1 LNNSV
6 MPYLFG
12 PDQVSFTN
20 ALNTGRIR
28 AIVLA
33 FFSIP
38 VHSIIRTPQCHA
50 TKRPMVARDM
60 CVTHGSHAQP
70 LGHRA
75 KLCRQNGRSV
85 FFCRL
90 TPRRRKPSHANTGRR
105 MGKIAHGWAEHATV
119 LMLWRLRL
127 CASERCPFPPAAHDC
142 AVPAAS
148 VALPAHPAAS
158 LCSFS

>member
-1 LNNSV
+1 MRLRARPSIFHERFEHGQNTCHRIGILLY
-6 MPYLFG
+6 PG
-12 PDQVSFTN
+12 PFDH
-20 ALNTGRIR
+20 
-28 AIVLA
+28 
-33 FFSIP
+33 P
-38 VHSIIRTPQCHA
+38 HA
-50 TKRPMVARDM
+50 TVPCDEAVDGRTGH
-60 CVTHGSHAQP
+60 VTHGSHAQP

-148 VALPAHPAAS
+148 VALPAHPCDGDGAKTVE
-158 LCSFS
+158 